1 MNITTAP
8 NVFIQD
14 EHFKRK
20 TYGISE
26 RMTELFLGKKSR
38 RMEKNKKKQ
47 KGKSSTDNVVATR
60 REKDFSPAMDY
71 ATSSERAEE
80 RRSFTKS
87 AIRGLLGSEKKNY
100 VDDEFLHV
108 EFYHPVAPV
117 GEAS

>member
-1 MNITTAP
+1 
-8 NVFIQD
+8 
-14 EHFKRK
+14 
-20 TYGISE
+20 
-26 RMTELFLGKKSR
+26 
-38 RMEKNKKKQ
+38 
-47 KGKSSTDNVVATR
+47 
-60 REKDFSPAMDY
+60 MDY